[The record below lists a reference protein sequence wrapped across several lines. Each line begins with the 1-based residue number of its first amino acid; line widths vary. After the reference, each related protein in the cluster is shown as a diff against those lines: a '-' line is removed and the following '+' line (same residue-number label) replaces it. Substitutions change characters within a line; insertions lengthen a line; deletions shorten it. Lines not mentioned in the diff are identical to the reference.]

1 MEPLLQ
7 PSTLSTQTIP
17 DSGWRGFGRG
27 LVPLVILAGFSAITL
42 MLTLA
47 TKQIATGIDFATRDW
62 LVAGPLIVGLVASA
76 VAYILALVVAFRRWR
91 TQLRKGDNADAT
103 GMLWALIV
111 TALVVVLPVV
121 VAALVP
127 QHPAP

>member
-17 DSGWRGFGRG
+17 GSRWRGFGRG
-27 LVPLVILAGFSAITL
+27 LVPLVILAGFSVITL
-42 MLTLA
+42 ALTLA
-47 TKQIATGIDFATRDW
+47 TKQIADGIDFATRDW
-62 LVAGPLIVGLVASA
+62 LVAGTIIIGLIASA
-76 VAYILALVVAFRRWR
+76 VAYIVALVATFRRWR
-91 TQLRKGDNADAT
+91 TQAREGDNAGAT

-111 TALVVVLPVV
+111 TALVVVVPVV